1 MQPASSCSFPRKLG
15 LEAVEPI
22 EKALQSFHGFL
33 SVRTTKVATTVS
45 TTVPTIVRKI
55 ASSGSVPPLT
65 WIVLAYACVART
77 RTGSDTNSLSSV
89 GSLHIAVA
97 FSFGLASWSVP
108 ARQCALSIPGHW
120 KFRFLVAFPP
130 VSDLLLFAKHLF
142 VAAFRIIS
150 RAVIAYSV

>member
-77 RTGSDTNSLSSV
+77 RTGSDTNSLFIGRFPAYSS
-89 GSLHIAVA
+89 SFFIW
-97 FSFGLASWSVP
+97 FGLLERPGASMRSLDTRSLEVPFLSRFSARVGLVTLRQTFVRRRHDGGNRASW
-108 ARQCALSIPGHW
+108 
-120 KFRFLVAFPP
+120 
-130 VSDLLLFAKHLF
+130 
-142 VAAFRIIS
+142 
-150 RAVIAYSV
+150 